1 MNQNRMPLVEAM
13 TQYHKR
19 NPIRY
24 HVPGHKG
31 RGEGLLSSIYPFDLT
46 EVPGLDD
53 LHHPEEAILEAQQLA
68 AEAFGA
74 DETFFLIGGSTVG
87 NLAMLIAACHPGEE
101 VLVQRNA
108 HKSVMNG
115 LILAQAKP
123 IYLQPEVDTST
134 GLPVMVSL
142 SELKAK
148 LQKHLNA
155 KAVFLTNPNY
165 YGMGMDLRPY
175 AEVCEA
181 YGIPLL
187 VDEAHG
193 AHFGL
198 IKGLPG
204 SAMQAG
210 ASAAVQ
216 STHKMLPSLTMSS
229 MLHVKGMRL
238 NRERLRKALT
248 MVQSSSPSYPLMAS
262 LDHARHYI
270 LHAGQD
276 ELQQALHLSAQ
287 LKDRIARMDFS
298 WLKVVEGKNHYD
310 YLDPLKVTL
319 RTHSTELHGFALREW
334 LEQQGVF
341 PELADEHHVLLA
353 LSPKTTIDDI
363 ERTLSIINQLERT
376 LPTGRKEAVPYR
388 PLSSPFAALSPYEVF
403 QRASRSVPLQAAVE
417 EISAEMIVPYPPGI
431 PLVAPG
437 ERFEQEMLEYIQE
450 LQRMGCRF
458 HGVEDSTLKTLKIS
472 KDDEV

>member
-1 MNQNRMPLVEAM
+1 MNQNRMPLVEAI
-13 TQYHKR
+13 TQYQKR

-31 RGEGLLSSIYPFDLT
+31 RGEGLLASLYPFDLT

-53 LHHPEEAILEAQQLA
+53 LHHPEEAIREAQQLA

-74 DETFFLIGGSTVG
+74 EETFFLIGGSTVG
-87 NLAMLIAACHPGEE
+87 NLAMLLAACHPGDE

-123 IYLQPEVDTST
+123 IYLQPEVDPIT
-134 GLPVMVSL
+134 GLPVTVSL
-142 SELKAK
+142 QELKIQ
-148 LQKHLNA
+148 LQKHPEA

-165 YGMGMDLRPY
+165 YGMGMNLRPY
-175 AEVCEA
+175 AELCEE

-193 AHFGL
+193 AHLGL
-198 IKGLPG
+198 IQGLPG

-229 MLHVKGMRL
+229 MLHVKGPRL

-262 LDHARHYI
+262 LDHARHYV
-270 LHAGQD
+270 LHVGQQ
-276 ELQQALHLSAQ
+276 ELRQSLRLSAQ
-287 LKDRIARMDFS
+287 LKDGLAHMAFS
-298 WLKVVEGKNHYD
+298 WLEVVEGKEHYD

-319 RTHSTELHGFALREW
+319 RTHSHELHGFALREW

-341 PELADEHHVLLA
+341 PELADEHHVLLT
-353 LSPKTTIDDI
+353 LSPKTTDD
-363 ERTLSIINQLERT
+363 ELKRTLSIINQLERT
-376 LPTGRKEAVPYR
+376 QLAGSNQAVHYR
-388 PLSSPFAALSPYEVF
+388 PLSSPLILSPYEVF
-403 QRASRSVPLQAAVE
+403 QRASSSVPLQAAVG
-417 EISAEMIVPYPPGI
+417 EISAEMITPYPPGI

-437 ERFEQEMLEYIQE
+437 ERLELEMLEYIQE

-458 HGVEDSTLKTLKIS
+458 HGVEDTTLKTLKII
-472 KDDEV
+472 KNDED